1 MENPPKVNRTEPYR
15 AVPCSGKAPL
25 EEKGWTPVL
34 ELSLVLNPLT
44 AWLLLMGLSVVLKV
58 LRLLCGG
65 PYLFLATTYPP
76 FQLQAPAWSVRPT
89 AVKTSGYCICIS
101 MIISSPVFHRK
112 LEVLQVKKPP
122 SDPCIFSFV
131 LRHPF
136 ELNKIKSEDKFP
148 AQQVIFQFLNSPFD
162 SKAFFFYF
170 CIVFLMRK

>member
-1 MENPPKVNRTEPYR
+1 MDTCVGAIPGPEPAYCV
-15 AVPCSGKAPL
+15 AQPWL
-25 EEKGWTPVL
+25 
-34 ELSLVLNPLT
+34 
-44 AWLLLMGLSVVLKV
+44 LLLMGLSMVLKV

-76 FQLQAPAWSVRPT
+76 FQLQVPAWSVRPT
-89 AVKTSGYCICIS
+89 AVKSSGYCIWIS
-101 MIISSPVFHRK
+101 MIISTPVSHRK

-122 SDPCIFSFV
+122 SDPCIFPFV

-136 ELNKIKSEDKFP
+136 ELNKIKSEDTFP

-162 SKAFFFYF
+162 IKAFFFYF